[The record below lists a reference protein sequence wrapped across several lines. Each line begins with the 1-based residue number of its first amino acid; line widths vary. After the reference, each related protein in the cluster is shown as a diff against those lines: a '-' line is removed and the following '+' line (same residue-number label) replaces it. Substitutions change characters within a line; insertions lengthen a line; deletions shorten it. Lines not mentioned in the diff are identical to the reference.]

1 MKSLPLEWHRVMES
15 HLHIGGIYKIGGSR
29 TNAPVCVLCAWQ
41 ARALK
46 PQEHERGGGGL
57 HDGCSMGGR
66 EEDGDGLIWGGEV
79 TCVPPDLG
87 EREGGEG
94 GREEETTNRRVGCDP
109 P

>member
-15 HLHIGGIYKIGGSR
+15 HLHVGGIYKIGGSR

-41 ARALK
+41 ARPLK
-46 PQEHERGGGGL
+46 PQEYERGGGGL

-66 EEDGDGLIWGGEV
+66 EEDGGGLPAWRLIWGEG
-79 TCVPPDLG
+79 G
-87 EREGGEG
+87 GGGEG
-94 GREEETTNRRVGCDP
+94 ASRRVGSILRLPSDEESP